1 MNKIDSLK
9 EKIRNKIIETNGN
22 LQSSDIKIFAEEA
35 KRLGLGD
42 REIAD
47 LIPKVDSTI
56 NWDYIIKKNEEKICQ
71 EKILKEEAL
80 KNEEKARIASEYI
93 DALVQYCLS
102 KDIIDSSD
110 IKSLFEK
117 ADEHKQ
123 DKSMLATKIHTLFEI
138 HNIKPYPIPNKETLT
153 LADALCSTSWYS
165 QEKYKI
171 ITSEQEEKT
180 GKSETKKGENNGDY
194 TKSRLIGA
202 GVLLSI
208 FILIM
213 LYNIVYVPYERDKN
227 AERYYTIANDT
238 VFRSSQ
244 IAGVEY
250 NKIMILPYGT
260 EMITYKKGSEWLFGK
275 VNDKEGYIYSGL
287 AVGKKDFYLLN
298 SIYGDEETRK
308 NIVKVMCRQAII
320 KYFKYKGYVGNVSG
334 EIQKAIYGEVK
345 GNGEVWQIFSKGKD
359 MTPNTI
365 YYARIMRCDSKYMDF
380 AVIIKNIYSGER
392 VLLIFSFEDNE
403 TPKLVYEGNAP
414 KEGDIISI
422 KKINNHEGTRINV
435 IYSLL

>member
-56 NWDYIIKKNEEKICQ
+56 NWDNIIKQNEEKICQ
-71 EKILKEEAL
+71 EKILKEETL

-93 DALVQYCLS
+93 DALVQYLLP
-102 KDIIDSSD
+102 KDIIEPSD
-110 IKSLFEK
+110 IKKLFEK
-117 ADEHKQ
+117 ADEYEQ
-123 DKSMLATKIHTLFEI
+123 DKLMLATKINTLFEI
-138 HNIKPYPIPNKETLT
+138 RNIKPYPSPNIAAST
-153 LADALCSTSWYS
+153 LADALCSTTWYS
-165 QEKYKI
+165 DEAYKI
-171 ITSEQEEKT
+171 ITSKQKQVNEESKAKT
-180 GKSETKKGENNGDY
+180 NSNFTN
-194 TKSRLIGA
+194 TRFLGA
-202 GVLLSI
+202 AVLFSI
-208 FILIM
+208 FLVIV
-213 LYNIVYVPYERDKN
+213 LYNLVYVPYERDAN
-227 AERYYTIANDT
+227 AERYYTVANDA

-250 NKIMILPYGT
+250 NKIMTLPYGA
-260 EMITYKKGSEWLFGK
+260 ELITYKKGSEWLYGK

-298 SIYGDEETRK
+298 SIYGDEETRN
-308 NIVKVMCRQAII
+308 NIIKVRCKKAII
-320 KYFKYKGYVGNVSG
+320 KYFKYKGYVGNASV
-334 EIQKAIYGEVK
+334 EMQKEIYGEIK
-345 GNGEVWQIFSKGKD
+345 GKGDVWQIFSKGKD
-359 MTPNTI
+359 MVPNTI
-365 YYARIMRCDSKYMDF
+365 YYSRIMRYDSKYEDF

-392 VLLIFSFEDNE
+392 LLLIFSFDEDENS
-403 TPKLVYEGNAP
+403 KLVYEGNAP

-422 KKINNHEGTRINV
+422 KKNNNDEGDKINV
-435 IYSLL
+435 IYSVF